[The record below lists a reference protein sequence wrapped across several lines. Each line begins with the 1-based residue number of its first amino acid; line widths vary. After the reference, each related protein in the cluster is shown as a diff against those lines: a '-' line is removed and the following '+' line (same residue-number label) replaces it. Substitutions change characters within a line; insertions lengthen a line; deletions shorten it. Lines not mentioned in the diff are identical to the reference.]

1 MANQRLN
8 VFSPLGLNQPLVIYM
23 SDKSIFSFPHYD
35 ICYIFSLFAGK
46 IYRYFLEPENLQV

>member
-23 SDKSIFSFPHYD
+23 STRAFFRFHTMTSAIFSPFLRVKSTD
-35 ICYIFSLFAGK
+35 IF
-46 IYRYFLEPENLQV
+46 